1 VNPLVLLPIHV
12 AGGTI
17 AIVSGLLA
25 LYAFKGGKLHRK
37 SGSIFGGAML
47 VMSVTG
53 GMIAVGRP
61 GAAMNIP
68 AALITAY
75 LVITGI
81 RAVRPGSSLQGSA
94 RLRSH
99 LWRMSTALFVA
110 SASFFL
116 GPVRRIPEPLRLPA
130 LRLIPLAVLLTMA
143 YWLWR
148 LRRKRTARGVI
159 HVSAPE
165 AI

>member
-1 VNPLVLLPIHV
+1 MILLPIHV

-17 AIVSGLLA
+17 AIVTGLIA
-25 LYAFKGGKLHRK
+25 LYAFKGGTLHRK

-53 GMIAVGRP
+53 GVIAVGRP
-61 GAAMNIP
+61 GAAVNIP
-68 AALITAY
+68 AALVTTY
-75 LVITGI
+75 LVVTGI
-81 RAVRPGSSLQGSA
+81 RAVRPGSGLQGSA

-110 SASFFL
+110 TGSFFL

-148 LRRKRTARGVI
+148 LRRKRAVRGVI
-159 HVSAPE
+159 RVSAPE